1 MFDSQTVAQ
10 EVESARAILMIM
22 GVIILIFWRVIL
34 RILIATFVIAIV
46 VAVGSGALMLLA
58 EMRR

>member
-34 RILIATFVIAIV
+34 RILIAIFVIAVV